1 MTVSCIVCT
10 IVYRRPV
17 STLITISPPLRKK
30 QRTPDSR
37 FVRSDTF
44 CKPTQTRASSK
55 FSFKL
60 RANLFDCTESIHL
73 KNFARFH
80 LPFSPVFVFV
90 LSFSLRFFE
99 LPSFFFKIAPPQGSS
114 QTIKWVW
121 DASRATYN
129 SEWAMCVPPPP
140 RVVFFF
146 TRCLLLLLSCTVDN
160 SPLRLKR
167 RTKKRAKTGK
177 WCALYFPSK
186 N

>member
-80 LPFSPVFVFV
+80 LPFSPVFFCFIVFS
-90 LSFSLRFFE
+90 SFFFE
-99 LPSFFFKIAPPQGSS
+99 LPSFFSKSHHLREAAKQSNECETHPEQHISEKPANEQC
-114 QTIKWVW
+114 
-121 DASRATYN
+121 AS
-129 SEWAMCVPPPP
+129 PHHP
-140 RVVFFF
+140 
-146 TRCLLLLLSCTVDN
+146 
-160 SPLRLKR
+160 
-167 RTKKRAKTGK
+167 
-177 WCALYFPSK
+177 ALYFFSLVAFYFYSLAQSIIVRYG
-186 N
+186 

>member
-80 LPFSPVFVFV
+80 LPFSPVFFCFIVFSSFFWIALIFFQNRTTSGKQPNNQMSV
-90 LSFSLRFFE
+90 RRIQSNILAKNQRMSNVRPPTTPRWIFSLVAF
-99 LPSFFFKIAPPQGSS
+99 
-114 QTIKWVW
+114 
-121 DASRATYN
+121 
-129 SEWAMCVPPPP
+129 
-140 RVVFFF
+140 
-146 TRCLLLLLSCTVDN
+146 
-160 SPLRLKR
+160 
-167 RTKKRAKTGK
+167 
-177 WCALYFPSK
+177 YFYSLAQSIIVRYG
-186 N
+186 